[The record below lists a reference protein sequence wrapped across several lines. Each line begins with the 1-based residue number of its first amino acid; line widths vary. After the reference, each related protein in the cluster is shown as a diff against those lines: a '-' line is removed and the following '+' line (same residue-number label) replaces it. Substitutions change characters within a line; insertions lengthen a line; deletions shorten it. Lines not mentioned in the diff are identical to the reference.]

1 MTIFKKEWSDFNFL
15 VIDFV
20 FPKITYN
27 TAHFEPFG
35 DVITTGLDAPTIL
48 LYSKED
54 NICWALNIKLLGFGF
69 CITRQYSY

>member
-15 VIDFV
+15 VVEFT
-20 FPKITYN
+20 FPKITFN

-35 DVITTGLDAPTIL
+35 DVYTTGIDAPTML

-54 NICWALNIKLLGFGF
+54 KICWGLNIRLLGFGLRAS
-69 CITRQYSY
+69 RQYTY